1 MQQHNPA
8 PTSEFL
14 KQALTQATE
23 VALGTTGISKSKP
36 LHTLVGASVA
46 VCLFDTRL
54 YSCAVRLVMLP
65 TLAQSNRQDASLQ
78 ADAALEDVLTQ
89 LCPAENF
96 SAADKIQKRIRAKI
110 FGGADL
116 KPTEHGFLNGAKS
129 VNFVRNWLKTRHIP
143 VVAEN
148 IGGLRLREIL
158 LLPRQGVVYCRAQEL
173 DDDFLEAERSGLSA
187 KASNHIELF

>member
-78 ADAALEDVLTQ
+78 ADAAL
-89 LCPAENF
+89 
-96 SAADKIQKRIRAKI
+96 
-110 FGGADL
+110 DL
-116 KPTEHGFLNGAKS
+116 KFGSIQRVPA
-129 VNFVRNWLKTRHIP
+129 FVAHRLHARVRTIDDVESRYYVHWCNRRDCHCGSWPGPMVH
-143 VVAEN
+143 
-148 IGGLRLREIL
+148 LRGHSPQCTI
-158 LLPRQGVVYCRAQEL
+158 LLPRDSQ
-173 DDDFLEAERSGLSA
+173 
-187 KASNHIELF
+187 